1 MLVWEVVHTM
11 VDLLAVGPIGRP
23 DANVLL
29 LHTLNLLYAIDYYYR
44 TVVGSFY
51 HLMGQVMV

>member
-1 MLVWEVVHTM
+1 MVWEVVHTM
-11 VDLLAVGPIGRP
+11 VGLLAVGPIGRH

-29 LHTLNLLYAIDYYYR
+29 LHTLNLFYAIDYYYR

-51 HLMGQVMV
+51 HKVGHVMG